1 MLLGGDCKMYDNDS
15 LQELCSQ
22 VDLLEYASKTV
33 EFQRVNDDSW
43 SAHCPQ
49 HIDKTSSLFI
59 TPSKQLFYCF
69 SCRRSGNIINWL
81 MEFEGLTFNESVDKV
96 SKIVGKDI
104 KNLKTCDALAYY
116 KKIFRCLNRSNTS
129 SLTQER
135 EILSAENI
143 NNFSAEIPTEW
154 VEEGISEN
162 AIKKYEIRIDEKAN
176 RIVYP
181 VYDNS
186 LNLIGFKGRTR
197 FKNYK
202 EMRLQKYMN
211 YNKIG
216 TTDFFMGMK
225 QNKDSILKNST
236 AIIFEG
242 IKSVM
247 KADDY
252 GYDYCLAAE
261 TSCINDEQVKI
272 LIQLGVKDV
281 IIGFDSDVSISDIIA
296 NKNIRK
302 LRRFCNVYAISD
314 KQRLLGNKD
323 DKMAPVDKGKEIF
336 DRLLEQKVRL

>member
-1 MLLGGDCKMYDNDS
+1 MAYDNDA

-33 EFQRVNDDSW
+33 EFQKINNDSW

-49 HIDKTSSLFI
+49 HIDKTASLFI

-81 MEFEGLTFNESVDKV
+81 MEFEGLNFNESVDKV
-96 SKIVGKDI
+96 ANMVGKDI
-104 KNLKTCDALAYY
+104 KNLKTCEALSYY
-116 KKIFRCLNRSNTS
+116 KKIFRCLDCNDNKKSTI
-129 SLTQER
+129 ER
-135 EILSAENI
+135 EILPLDSI
-143 NNFSAEIPTEW
+143 NNFSTEIPTEW
-154 VEEGISEN
+154 IEEGISETT
-162 AIKKYEIRIDEKAN
+162 IVKYEIRIDEKAN

-181 VYDNS
+181 VYDND

-225 QNKDSILKNST
+225 QNRESIIRNSKV
-236 AIIFEG
+236 IVFEG
-242 IKSVM
+242 LKSVM

-261 TSCINDEQVKI
+261 TSCLNEEQIKI
-272 LIQLGVKDV
+272 LIRLGVKD
-281 IIGFDSDVSISDIIA
+281 IFIGFDSDVEFNDIVG
-296 NKNIRK
+296 NKNIKK
-302 LRRFCNVYAISD
+302 LKRFCNVYVIRD
-314 KQRLLGNKD
+314 KQRLLGKKE
-323 DKMAPVDKGKEIF
+323 DKMAPVDKGKAIF
-336 DRLLEQKVRL
+336 ETLLEQAVKL